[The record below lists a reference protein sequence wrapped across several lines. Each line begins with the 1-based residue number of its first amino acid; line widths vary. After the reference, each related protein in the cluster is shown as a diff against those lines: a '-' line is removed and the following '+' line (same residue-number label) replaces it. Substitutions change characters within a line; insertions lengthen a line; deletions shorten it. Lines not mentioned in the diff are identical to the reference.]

1 MLMAAYFAIVLK
13 FYCPGDRLIEMTKA
27 PIIQAQK
34 LTKIY
39 SSGRIEVTAVK
50 DVDLAVE
57 KGTFIGVAG
66 SSGSGKSTLMNLLG
80 GLDSPTSGS
89 IEFEGELIS
98 RMDKDELARYRRH
111 DVGMIFQS
119 FNLIP
124 SFSAV
129 ENVSFPLLFAGV
141 GKRERQERASMFL
154 GRVGL
159 SRREAHRPSEL
170 SGGEQQRVAIARA
183 LVNSP
188 KILLAD
194 EPTGNLDSQT
204 SREIVGLLAKINRE
218 QGLTVIMVSHEEVLL
233 REHCDGIVR
242 LFDGEVKVK
251 EQLR

>member
-1 MLMAAYFAIVLK
+1 MEKI
-13 FYCPGDRLIEMTKA
+13 
-27 PIIQAQK
+27 PIIQARK
-34 LTKIY
+34 LTKVY
-39 SSGRIEVTAVK
+39 SSGKIKVTAVK
-50 DVDLAVE
+50 DIDLAVE
-57 KGTFIGVAG
+57 QGTFIGVAG

-89 IEFEGELIS
+89 IEFEGALIS

-111 DVGMIFQS
+111 DAGMIFQS

-129 ENVSFPLLFAGV
+129 ENVSLPLLFAGV
-141 GKRERQERASMFL
+141 GKKDRKKRASELL
-154 GRVGL
+154 GSVGL
-159 SRREAHRPSEL
+159 SLREEHRPSEL

-183 LVNSP
+183 LVNLP

-204 SREIVGLLAKINRE
+204 SSEIVGLLAKINRE
-218 QGLTVIMVSHEEVLL
+218 QGLTVIMVSHEDLL
-233 REHCDGIVR
+233 LKEHCDGIIR

>member
-1 MLMAAYFAIVLK
+1 MVK
-13 FYCPGDRLIEMTKA
+13 T
-27 PIIQAQK
+27 PILQARK
-34 LTKIY
+34 LTKVY

-50 DVDLAVE
+50 DVNLAVE
-57 KGTFIGVAG
+57 KGTFVGVAG

-89 IEFEGELIS
+89 IEFEGALIS
-98 RMDKDELARYRRH
+98 EMDKEKLARYRRH

-124 SFSAV
+124 SLSAV
-129 ENVSFPLLFAGV
+129 ENVSLPLLFAGMA
-141 GKRERQERASMFL
+141 KKDRREQASEYL
-154 GRVGL
+154 DSVGL
-159 SRREAHRPSEL
+159 SQRRAHRPSEL

-183 LVNSP
+183 LVSEP

-204 SREIVGLLAKINRE
+204 SSEIVGLLADINRE
-218 QGLTVIMVSHEEVLL
+218 RGLTVIMVSHEDFLL
-233 REHCDGIVR
+233 KQHSDRIIC

-251 EQLR
+251 EPRE

>member
-1 MLMAAYFAIVLK
+1 M
-13 FYCPGDRLIEMTKA
+13 EMENS
-27 PIIQAQK
+27 PIIRAQK

-39 SSGRIEVTAVK
+39 SSGKIEVTAIKNVN
-50 DVDLAVE
+50 LAVK
-57 KGTFIGVAG
+57 KGTFIGIAG

-89 IEFEGELIS
+89 IEFEGRLIS

-124 SFSAV
+124 SFTAV

-141 GKRERQERASMFL
+141 AKRDRKHRASVL
-154 GRVGL
+154 LDRVGL
-159 SRREAHRPSEL
+159 SPRREHRPSEL

-183 LVNSP
+183 LVNKP

-204 SREIVGLLAKINRE
+204 SREIVKLLAKINRD
-218 QGLTVIMVSHEEVLL
+218 QGLTVLMVSHEDALL
-233 REHCDGIVR
+233 KEHCEEIVR
-242 LFDGEVKVK
+242 LFDGEVKIK
-251 EQLR
+251 ELVR

>member
-1 MLMAAYFAIVLK
+1 MAKI
-13 FYCPGDRLIEMTKA
+13 
-27 PIIQAQK
+27 PIIQAKK

-39 SSGRIEVTAVK
+39 SSGKIEVIAVK
-50 DVDLAVE
+50 DIDLIVK

-80 GLDSPTSGS
+80 GLDSPTSGA
-89 IEFEGELIS
+89 IEFEGKLIS

-124 SFSAV
+124 SFTAV
-129 ENVSFPLLFAGV
+129 ENVSLPLLFAGV
-141 GKRERQERASMFL
+141 GKKERRARASAL
-154 GRVGL
+154 LDRVGL
-159 SRREAHRPSEL
+159 SPREAHRPSEL
-170 SGGEQQRVAIARA
+170 SGGEQQRVAMARA

-204 SREIVGLLAKINRE
+204 SSDIVGLLATINRE
-218 QGLTVIMVSHEEVLL
+218 HGLTVIMVSHEEALL
-233 REHCDGIVR
+233 REHCDEIVR
-242 LFDGEVKVK
+242 LCDGELEVKK
-251 EQLR
+251 ELR

>member
-1 MLMAAYFAIVLK
+1 MEKI
-13 FYCPGDRLIEMTKA
+13 
-27 PIIQAQK
+27 PIIQARK
-34 LTKIY
+34 LTKVY
-39 SSGRIEVTAVK
+39 SSGKIEVTAVK

-57 KGTFIGVAG
+57 QGTFIGVAG

-89 IEFEGELIS
+89 IAFEGALIS
-98 RMDKDELARYRRH
+98 RMEKDELARYRRH

-129 ENVSFPLLFAGV
+129 ENVSLPLLFAGMD
-141 GKRERQERASMFL
+141 KKDRRERASKFL
-154 GRVGL
+154 DSVGL
-159 SRREAHRPSEL
+159 SLREEHRPSEL

-183 LVNSP
+183 LVNQP

-204 SREIVGLLAKINRE
+204 SSEIVGLLAEINKE
-218 QGLTVIMVSHEEVLL
+218 QGLTVIMVSHEDFLL
-233 REHCDGIVR
+233 KEHCDEIIR

>member
-1 MLMAAYFAIVLK
+1 MVLK
-13 FYCPGDRLIEMTKA
+13 FYCPRDRLLEMTKA

-34 LTKIY
+34 LTKVY
-39 SSGRIEVTAVK
+39 SSGKIEVTALK
-50 DVDLAVE
+50 DVDLAVG

-98 RMDKDELARYRRH
+98 RKDKNELARYRRH

-124 SFSAV
+124 FFSAV
-129 ENVSFPLLFAGV
+129 ENVSLPLLFAGV
-141 GKRERQERASMFL
+141 SKKERREQASVFL
-154 GRVGL
+154 DRVGL
-159 SRREAHRPSEL
+159 SSRKEHRPSEL

-188 KILLAD
+188 KIILAD

-204 SREIVGLLAKINRE
+204 SSEIVGLLATINRE
-218 QGLTVIMVSHEEVLL
+218 QGLTVIMVSHEEAPLK
-233 REHCDGIVR
+233 EHCDEIIR

-251 EQLR
+251 EKLK

>member
-1 MLMAAYFAIVLK
+1 MLK
-13 FYCPGDRLIEMTKA
+13 T
-27 PIIQAQK
+27 PILQAHK
-34 LTKIY
+34 LTKVY
-39 SSGRIEVTAVK
+39 SSGKIEVIAVK
-50 DVDLAVE
+50 DIDLAVA

-89 IEFEGELIS
+89 IEFEGALIS

-129 ENVSFPLLFAGV
+129 ENVSLPLLFAGV
-141 GKRERQERASMFL
+141 GKRDRKERASEFL
-154 GRVGL
+154 GSVGL
-159 SRREAHRPSEL
+159 SQRKEHRPSEL

-183 LVNSP
+183 LVNQP

-204 SREIVGLLAKINRE
+204 SSEIVGLLAKINRE
-218 QGLTVIMVSHEEVLL
+218 QGLTVLMVSHEDSLL
-233 REHCDGIVR
+233 KQHCDEIIR
-242 LFDGEVKVK
+242 LFDGGVMDK
-251 EQLR
+251 EKRR